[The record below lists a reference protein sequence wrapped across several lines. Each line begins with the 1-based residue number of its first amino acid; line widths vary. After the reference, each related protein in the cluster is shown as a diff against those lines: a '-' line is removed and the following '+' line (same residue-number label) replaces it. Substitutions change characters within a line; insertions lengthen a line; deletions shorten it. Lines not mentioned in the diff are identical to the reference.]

1 MAKNITIL
9 LLVQLILAFIAAFL
23 FSQMS
28 FIGRIGISLAYR
40 EYLVFKTA
48 WKTTLIIFAIQAGL
62 ILLMTLIRYATP
74 IFVTRLIAV
83 LALVM
88 GAFGA
93 YLTYIDFTTT
103 SHKHMK
109 LYFHMGGYLFWFS
122 WAITCFFFLFSKKK
136 KKVVSNEFSL
146 VQELPL
152 EIKPQISELEESITS
167 KNETSDK

>member
-9 LLVQLILAFIAAFL
+9 LLVQLILAFISAFL

-62 ILLMTLIRYATP
+62 ILLLTLIRLITP
-74 IFVTRLIAV
+74 IFVTRLIAI

-93 YLTYIDFTTT
+93 YLTFIDFTTT

-122 WAITCFFFLFSKKK
+122 WAITCLFFLFSKKK
-136 KKVVSNEFSL
+136 KKIVSNEFTL
-146 VQELPL
+146 IQEFPL
-152 EIKPQISELEESITS
+152 EIKAEISEFDEPIANE
-167 KNETSDK
+167 NETPSK